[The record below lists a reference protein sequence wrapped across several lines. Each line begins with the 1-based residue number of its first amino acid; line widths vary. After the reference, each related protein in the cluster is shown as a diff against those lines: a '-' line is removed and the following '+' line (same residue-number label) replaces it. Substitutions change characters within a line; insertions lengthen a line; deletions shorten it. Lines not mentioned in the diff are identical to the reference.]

1 MNIKCFVRLR
11 ISMLVVTAAAGA
23 LLGGGT
29 AVVPSQA
36 VAAPPIM
43 RAEATRITLQGAV
56 NVRDIGGYATYTG
69 DPTKAGKVIRADALG
84 KLTDADVQKLGTLG
98 IKTVIDFR
106 TQAEVG
112 AQGADRVPAGATAVA
127 RPISDAGMYLK
138 MVQAIGSKDPAVQQA
153 ALGDGKAEQ
162 MMRDTYLSFLSAD
175 SMAKFGQTIKDI
187 AASNG
192 ATLYHCTA
200 GKDRTGWMT
209 YVMLRAA
216 GVPESIARQDY
227 LLSNQYRSAADAA
240 QRAQLKQAGI
250 MQNPDLLIP
259 LQVVSDEYLNTA
271 VDQMNQQFGDFG
283 NFLTKGLGL
292 DAATILK
299 LHRTLVG

>member
-1 MNIKCFVRLR
+1 
-11 ISMLVVTAAAGA
+11 MLVVTAAAGA
-23 LLGGGT
+23 LLGGGV
-29 AVVPSQA
+29 AGVPSVA
-36 VAAPPIM
+36 LAAPPVM
-43 RAEATRITLQGAV
+43 HTEATRITLQGAV

-69 DPTKAGKVIRADALG
+69 DSTKSGKVIRADALG
-84 KLTDADVQKLGTLG
+84 KLTDADVQQLGALG
-98 IKTVIDFR
+98 IKSVIDFR

-112 AQGADRVPAGATAVA
+112 AQGADRAIPGAAAVS
-127 RPISDAGMYLK
+127 RPINDGGMYLK

-162 MMRDTYLSFLSAD
+162 MMRDMYQSFLTPD

-187 AASNG
+187 AASGG

-209 YVMLRAA
+209 YVMLRAV
-216 GVPESIARQDY
+216 GVPESVARQDY

-259 LQVVSDEYLNTA
+259 LQVVSDEYLNNA
-271 VDQMNQQFGDFG
+271 IDKMNEQFGDFG
-283 NFLTKGLGL
+283 KFLTKGLGI
-292 DAATILK
+292 DAATIVK
-299 LHRTLVG
+299 LHKTLVG

>member
-1 MNIKCFVRLR
+1 
-11 ISMLVVTAAAGA
+11 MLVVTAAAGA
-23 LLGGGT
+23 LLGGGV
-29 AVVPSQA
+29 AGVPSVA
-36 VAAPPIM
+36 LAAPPIM
-43 RAEATRITLQGAV
+43 HTEATRITLQGAV

-69 DPTKAGKVIRADALG
+69 DSTKSGKVIRADALG
-84 KLTDADVQKLGTLG
+84 KLTDADVQQLGALG
-98 IKTVIDFR
+98 IKSVIDFR

-112 AQGADRVPAGATAVA
+112 AQGADRAIPGATAVS
-127 RPISDAGMYLK
+127 RPISDGGMYLK

-162 MMRDTYLSFLSAD
+162 MMRDMYQSFLTPD

-187 AASNG
+187 AASGG

-209 YVMLRAA
+209 YVMLRAV
-216 GVPESIARQDY
+216 GVPENVARQDY

-259 LQVVSDEYLNTA
+259 LQVVSDEYLNNA
-271 VDQMNQQFGDFG
+271 IDKMNAQYGDFG
-283 NFLTKGLGL
+283 KFLTKGLGI
-292 DAATILK
+292 DAATIVK
-299 LHRTLVG
+299 LHKTLVG